1 MKRVVKVFAAIFAL
15 FIITAQLTVYADD
28 SVRFMGPGF
37 KFIDGSYDV
46 IETEYHDPEWFP
58 YDFWFPG
65 KNDDGKTFYVMYGRD
80 TLCYSKYTVMVPDSF
95 TDGYNGKKA
104 KKRYVSE
111 VARSCP
117 FKAFDLNPQNKYM
130 KLVDNVVFSKDGKQ
144 LMSYAQYDERTEYE
158 IPNGTEV
165 INIGAFSE
173 CNNIKQ
179 ISIPK
184 SVKEIEKYAFEEM
197 TSLETVNIPPLLE
210 SLEEQ
215 TFQSCENLK
224 EVFIPQNSRLKII
237 DDSAFEYCYDLSE
250 IILPSFE
257 IEINENAFGDKGEIE
272 NLKLKSYISVE
283 VFTEKIS
290 DSTCRLKWDNI
301 PNASCYEI
309 YKKKSDGSYKLLK
322 TVKGNS
328 IKINKMKKGKSY
340 TFAVKPIAEVKSIK
354 SEEYNYSDKYEYYT
368 IEGTISEDVTVN
380 LK

>member
-1 MKRVVKVFAAIFAL
+1 MKRVVKVFAVIFAL
-15 FIITAQLTVYADD
+15 FIMSAQLTVYADD
-28 SVRFMGPGF
+28 SVKDMGYGYEF
-37 KFIDGSYDV
+37 VDGSYDV

-58 YDFWFPG
+58 YDFWFSG
-65 KNDDGKTFYVMYGRD
+65 KNDDGKTFYVLYGRD
-80 TLCYSKYTVMVPDSF
+80 TLCYSKYTVMVPDSI
-95 TDGYNGKKA
+95 NGKMD
-104 KKRYVSE
+104 KKRYVSM
-111 VARSCP
+111 VSRSCP

-158 IPNGTEV
+158 IPNGTEA

-184 SVKEIEKYAFEEM
+184 SVKEIEKYTFEEM

-215 TFQSCENLK
+215 TFQRCENLK

-237 DDSAFEYCYDLSE
+237 DDAAFEYCFNLSE

-272 NLKLKSYISVE
+272 NLKLKSYAQPDASAEQVSNGSYRIKWD
-283 VFTEKIS
+283 KIS
-290 DSTCRLKWDNI
+290 
-301 PNASCYEI
+301 NASYYEV
-309 YKKKSDGSYKLLK
+309 YQKKNDGTYKLLK

-328 IKINKMKKGKSY
+328 IKITKLKKGKSY
-340 TFAVKPIAEVKSIK
+340 IFAVKPIAEVKAIK
-354 SEEYNYSDKYEYYT
+354 SEEYDYSDKYEYYT
-368 IEGTISEDVTVN
+368 IEGTMSEDVTVD

>member
-1 MKRVVKVFAAIFAL
+1 MKRVVKIFAVIL
-15 FIITAQLTVYADD
+15 TSFIISAQLTVYADD
-28 SVRFMGPGF
+28 SVKDMGYGYEF
-37 KFIDGSYDV
+37 VDGSYDV

-65 KNDDGKTFYVMYGRD
+65 KNDDGKTLSVMYGRD
-80 TLCYSKYTVMVPDSF
+80 TLCYSKYTVMVPDSI
-95 TDGYNGKKA
+95 TGKNS
-104 KKRYVSE
+104 KKRYVTS
-111 VARSCP
+111 VSRSCP

-184 SVKEIEKYAFEEM
+184 SVKEIEKYTFEEM

-215 TFQSCENLK
+215 TFQRCENLR

-237 DDSAFEYCYDLSE
+237 DDAAFEYCFNLSE

-272 NLKLKSYISVE
+272 NLKLKSYVSPE
-283 VFTEKIS
+283 VYVEKING
-290 DSTCRLKWDNI
+290 STCRLKWDNI

-328 IKINKMKKGKSY
+328 IKINKLKSGKSY
-340 TFAVKPIAEVKSIK
+340 MFAVKPIAEVKAIK
-354 SEEYNYSDKYEYYT
+354 NEEYNYSDKYEYYT
-368 IEGTISEDVTVN
+368 IEGTMSEDVTVD